1 MQQKVTFN
9 SHTHAE
15 PQAHMGGRV
24 GLRCTRWRG
33 DGGGRMS
40 AYVLCV
46 GTESTFFMISSL
58 HNYDRFAAMAYLYIN
73 PCLLAAISG

>member
-24 GLRCTRWRG
+24 GLRCTRCRG
-33 DGGGRMS
+33 DGGGRIS

-46 GTESTFFMISSL
+46 GTESTFFMISSYCITTTDL
-58 HNYDRFAAMAYLYIN
+58 RPWHIHKSLPPGRD
-73 PCLLAAISG
+73 